1 MAGLEVGRG
10 FEVDAEDLLATAAQQ
25 RQHAVRGDGRDRLDV
40 LEVVAVLRAFGLLA
54 GHHLGAQHAL
64 GLQPFAQLAD
74 QRGVLAD
81 ALDQDGAGA
90 VERGGGIGHALV
102 RIDEGGGAFFRSD
115 RRVGEDRVGQ
125 RFQTG
130 LAGDL
135 RLGAA
140 LGLVG
145 QVEVFEARLA
155 VGGQHVIEQRLREL
169 PLLGDGRE
177 DRVAAVF
184 HLAQVAELLLEVAQL
199 GVVEAAGHFLAVA
212 GDERHGRAFVQ
223 QFDRSADLRRLCID
237 LVGNP
242 LGDGRRDRGGRTD
255 GRGEAGG
262 FRGGRSRSGHR
273 DSGTAGTGVDCPPAP
288 ARRTGWRRR
297 PGCASGSVGPAVR
310 RWRGALLAGRRRTD
324 SRVHHAVPLRGD
336 RVPKGI
342 HGTG

>member
-1 MAGLEVGRG
+1 MHQQAGAPGEAAGGEQPGIGGAALRTDAGGQRDAAFRVGVAGLEVGGG
-10 FEVDAEDLLATAAQQ
+10 FEVDAEHLLATAAQQ
-25 RQHAVRGDGRDRLDV
+25 GEHAVRGDGRDRLEV

-81 ALDQDGAGA
+81 ALDQDGARA

-102 RIDEGGGAFFRSD
+102 RIDEGAGALLRGD

-140 LGLVG
+140 LRLVG

-169 PLLGDGRE
+169 PLLGDGGE
-177 DRVAAVF
+177 DGVAAVF
-184 HLAQVAELLLEVAQL
+184 HLAQIAELLLEVAQL
-199 GVVEAAGHFLAVA
+199 GVVEAAGHFFSVA

-223 QFDRSADLRRLCID
+223 
-237 LVGNP
+237 
-242 LGDGRRDRGGRTD
+242 
-255 GRGEAGG
+255 
-262 FRGGRSRSGHR
+262 
-273 DSGTAGTGVDCPPAP
+273 
-288 ARRTGWRRR
+288 
-297 PGCASGSVGPAVR
+297 
-310 RWRGALLAGRRRTD
+310 
-324 SRVHHAVPLRGD
+324 
-336 RVPKGI
+336 
-342 HGTG
+342 